1 MFTKISIVSI
11 PVKDQDA
18 AKSFY
23 VNVLSCRVVEDMPML
38 PGSRWLRLEFP
49 NVETRLVLA
58 NWFQQMPP
66 GSVQGIVLITD
77 DIVKTCAELN
87 QRGLETSPIKQQP
100 YGHES
105 TFNDPDGNGW
115 VLQQP
120 VMANSTD

>member
-1 MFTKISIVSI
+1 MFNKTSIISI

-18 AKSFY
+18 AKSFCKD
-23 VNVLSCRVVEDMPML
+23 VLGCRVVEDMPMM

-49 NVETRLVLA
+49 GVETRIVLA

-77 DIVKTCAELN
+77 DITKTCVELKR
-87 QRGLETSPIKQQP
+87 RGLSVSEIKQQP
-100 YGHES
+100 YGQEA
-105 TFNDPDGNGW
+105 TFNDLDGIGW

-120 VMANSTD
+120 SEAA

>member
-1 MFTKISIVSI
+1 MFSKISIVSI

-18 AKSFY
+18 AKTFY
-23 VNVLSCRVVEDMPML
+23 VNVLGCKVIEDMPMM

-49 NVETRLVLA
+49 GVETRIVLA

-77 DIVKTCAELN
+77 DIAKTCVELN
-87 QRGLETSPIKQQP
+87 RRGLATTPIKQQP
-100 YGHES
+100 YGKES
-105 TFNDPDGNGW
+105 TFDDPDGNGW

-120 VMANSTD
+120 A